1 MFCPKCGEQFK
12 RSHTSCPDCGVALV
26 EQFDEDIYS
35 PVILEE
41 AEKRRK
47 VSGCLLFGGLSLIGL
62 GLQGLLTAGSMSFRN
77 DGIISLVVI
86 IPGWLAL
93 IAAAAF
99 YARSKGYEWYYG
111 ALGLLG
117 VIGLIILL
125 RLPDK
130 VRNPAP

>member
-1 MFCPKCGEQFK
+1 MLAV
-12 RSHTSCPDCGVALV
+12 RS
-26 EQFDEDIYS
+26 
-35 PVILEE
+35 
-41 AEKRRK
+41 R
-47 VSGCLLFGGLSLIGL
+47 LFLD
-62 GLQGLLTAGSMSFRN
+62 
-77 DGIISLVVI
+77 DGIISLVACI

-117 VIGLIILL
+117 VVGLIILL

-130 VRNPAP
+130 VRNPVP